1 MRKMTSTEIR
11 NMWLD
16 FFSKKGHKVIPSAP
30 LIPINDDTLL
40 WINAGVAPLKKYF
53 DGREVPECRRMVN
66 VQKCIRTNDIDNVG
80 VTKRH
85 QTFFEMMGNFS
96 IGDYFREEAI
106 GFAFELLTSEEYFAI
121 PKEKI
126 YVTIYPDDEA
136 SFNRWV
142 EVGLEKDHIIRLED
156 NFWEIG
162 EGPCGP
168 DSEIFYDRGEKYDPE
183 GNALELFKAGEDNER
198 YIEIWN
204 NVFSQFNSEP
214 GKDRKDYKELPSK
227 NIDTGAGLE
236 RWCCIFQD
244 VDSNFDT
251 DLFTPIISEIEKKS
265 GLLYDGQMAFKVIAD
280 HVRTLTFAL
289 SDGANFDNVGR
300 GYVLRRLLRRSVRY
314 GKKLG
319 FNESFMYQ
327 LVPSVC
333 KSMGESYPEIIENKK
348 MVEEKIQKEEQLFRK
363 TLDSGEKKLEELMKN
378 SKEKKISGEDAFRLY
393 DTYGF
398 PFELTEEIL
407 KESGYKVSK
416 KDFDKCMKE
425 QKELSK
431 KNRKQE
437 TVMNTQSEDLLNFK
451 KESEF
456 LYNTYETK
464 SDIIG
469 IFKDGKSV
477 DSISDSGEI
486 VVKKTCFYAESGGQI
501 SDTGMM
507 IGKNF
512 KARVIDVKKAPN
524 GQVLHVVKILAGK
537 ASLKEDVTLQLDQN
551 RREDIEHNHSSVHI
565 LQKALQDTI
574 SKDIHQAGS
583 KVSEESFRF
592 DFVYRDK
599 LKDEDLVTVEEKMN
613 KVINSGVDT
622 NTEVLPIEEAMKKG
636 AMALFSEKYGDKVR
650 VVTIGDSIELCGGT
664 HVKNTKDIKKVAI
677 TSVSNKGADTFRI
690 EGVTGARIE
699 GAILNATKEYN
710 DKMVKLIM
718 KAKNILAMAKK
729 DKFDI
734 KFTKKIE
741 YLKNDS
747 YKDIIFQ
754 RNQLEEISEA
764 VKELEK
770 EYNAKK
776 EQSVLENLDQYTKH
790 MKEINGINT
799 IILKTSI
806 DSKSVKTLADSL
818 LNKIESGFIFIAN
831 VKDGKVMFVSRSNTS
846 VSASEMIQIASAKA
860 DGNGGGSPTFATGG
874 GKNTQYID
882 EILKDIEK
890 ELDII

>member
-16 FFSKKGHKVIPSAP
+16 FFSKKGHKVIESAP

-53 DGREVPECRRMVN
+53 DGREVPECRRMTN

-96 IGDYFREEAI
+96 IGDYFRDEAI
-106 GFAFELLTSEEYFAI
+106 SFAFEILTSKDYFAI
-121 PKEKI
+121 PKEKL
-126 YVTIYPDDEA
+126 YVTVYPDDLEA
-136 SFNRWV
+136 INKWQ
-142 EVGLEKDHIIRLED
+142 EVGLSKDHIIPLKE

-168 DSEIFYDRGEKYDPE
+168 DSEIFYDRGEKYDPD
-183 GNALELFKAGEDNER
+183 GNALELFKNDEDNER
-198 YIEIWN
+198 FVEIWN
-204 NVFSQFNSEP
+204 VVFSQFNSEP
-214 GKDRKDYKELPSK
+214 GKKREEYKELPSK

-251 DLFTPIISEIEKKS
+251 DLFTPIIADIEKKS
-265 GLLYDGQMAFKVIAD
+265 GLLYDGQMSFKVIAD

-300 GYVLRRLLRRSVRY
+300 GYVLRRLLRRSVRH

-319 FNESFMYQ
+319 LNDNFMYK

-333 KSMGESYPEIIENKK
+333 KAMGESYPEIIENKK
-348 MVEEKIQKEEQLFRK
+348 VIEEKIKKEEELFRK

-378 SKEKKISGEDAFRLY
+378 SDSKKISGSDAFKLY

-416 KDFDKCMKE
+416 KDFDKCMQE

-437 TVMNTQSEDLLNFK
+437 TVMNSQSEDYLNFK

-464 SDIIG
+464 SSIIG
-469 IFKDGKSV
+469 LFSDGKSV
-477 DSISDSGEI
+477 DTLTGKGEI
-486 VVKKTCFYAESGGQI
+486 VCKKTCFYSESGGQI
-501 SDTGMM
+501 SDTGMI

-512 KARVIDVKKAPN
+512 KARVIDVKKAPL
-524 GQVLHVVKILAGK
+524 GQTIHVVKILAGK
-537 ASLKEDVTLQLDQN
+537 ASLKEDVTLTLDKS
-551 RREDIEHNHSSVHI
+551 RREEIEHNHSSVHI
-565 LQKALQDTI
+565 LQKALQDLV

-583 KVSEESFRF
+583 KVTEEYFRF
-592 DFVYRDK
+592 DFTYRDK
-599 LKDEDLVTVEEKMN
+599 FDDEKLVKVEEQMN
-613 KVINSGVDT
+613 KVINDSIDT
-622 NTEVLPIEEAMKKG
+622 NTEIMPIEEAKKKG
-636 AMALFSEKYGDKVR
+636 AMALFSEKYGDEVR
-650 VVTIGDSIELCGGT
+650 VVTIGKSIELCGGT
-664 HVKNTKDIKKVAI
+664 HVKNTGDIKKVAL
-677 TSVSNKGADTFRI
+677 TSFSNKGSDTYRI
-690 EGVTGARIE
+690 EGTTGKRIE
-699 GAILNATKEYN
+699 DAILNATKEYN
-710 DKMVKLIM
+710 DKLVKLMM
-718 KAKNILAMAKK
+718 KAKNILALAKK
-729 DKFDI
+729 DGFDLKFN
-734 KFTKKIE
+734 KKIE
-741 YLKNDS
+741 FLDNDS
-747 YKDIIFQ
+747 YKDVIYQ
-754 RNQLEEISEA
+754 RKQLEEVTGL
-764 VKELEK
+764 VKQLEK
-770 EYNAKK
+770 EYNTLK
-776 EQSVLENLDQYTKH
+776 EKSVLEDLSKYTSKVE
-790 MKEINGINT
+790 EINGNKA
-799 IILKTSI
+799 IIIKTSM
-806 DSKSVKTLADSL
+806 DSKNVKTLADSL
-818 LNKIESGFIFIAN
+818 LNSIGTGFIFIAN
-831 VKDGKVMFVSRSNTS
+831 VKDEKVMFVARSNCS
-846 VSASEMIQIASAKA
+846 VSASEIISLAASKA

-874 GKNTQYID
+874 GKNISYID
-882 EILKDIEK
+882 EILKDIRK
-890 ELDII
+890 EI

>member
-1 MRKMTSTEIR
+1 MKKMTSTEIR

-30 LIPINDDTLL
+30 LVPINDDSLL

-53 DGREVPECRRMVN
+53 DGREVPECRRMTN

-106 GFAFELLTSEEYFAI
+106 GYAFELLTSKEYFGI

-126 YVTIYPDDEA
+126 YVTIYPDDEE
-136 SFNRWV
+136 SFKRWV
-142 EVGLEKDHIIRLED
+142 EVGLDKDHIIRLEN

-183 GNALELFKAGEDNER
+183 GNALELFKNDEDNER
-198 YIEIWN
+198 YVEIWN

-251 DLFTPIISEIEKKS
+251 DLFTPIISEIEKES

-300 GYVLRRLLRRSVRY
+300 GYVLRRLLRRSVRF

-319 FNESFMYQ
+319 LKDNFMYK

-333 KSMGESYPEIIENKK
+333 KAMGESYPEIIENED
-348 MVEEKIQKEEQLFRK
+348 MVEDKIKKEEQLFRK
-363 TLDSGEKKLEELMKN
+363 TLDSGEKKLEDLMKSSGN
-378 SKEKKISGEDAFRLY
+378 KKISGEDAFKLY

-416 KDFDKCMKE
+416 KEFDKCMQE

-437 TVMNTQSEDLLNFK
+437 TVMNKQSEDLLNFK

-469 IFKDGKSV
+469 LFSDGKSV
-477 DSISDSGEI
+477 ETLSGQGEI
-486 VVKKTCFYAESGGQI
+486 ICKKTCFYAESGGQI

-524 GQVLHVVKILAGK
+524 GQVIHVVKILAGK
-537 ASLKEDVTLQLDQN
+537 AKIKDDVTLQLDRN

-565 LQKALQDTI
+565 LQKALQDII

-599 LKDEDLVTVEEKMN
+599 LNDEDLVTVEDAMN
-613 KVINSGVDT
+613 KVINDAIDT
-622 NTEVLPIEEAMKKG
+622 HTEIMGIEDAKKKG

-664 HVKNTKDIKKVAI
+664 HVKNTSVIKKVAI

-690 EGVTGARIE
+690 EGVTGSRIE
-699 GAILNATKEYN
+699 DAILNATKEYN
-710 DKMVKLIM
+710 DKMVKLMM

-729 DKFDI
+729 DKFDLT
-734 KFTKKIE
+734 FTKKIE
-741 YLKNDS
+741 YLNNDS
-747 YKDIIFQ
+747 YKDVIFQ
-754 RNQLEEISEA
+754 RNQLEELSLA
-764 VKELEK
+764 VKDLEK
-770 EYNAKK
+770 EYNSKK
-776 EQSVLENLDQYTKH
+776 EKSVLENLDTYTKK

-799 IILKTSI
+799 IIIKTAI
-806 DSKSVKTLADSL
+806 DSKNVKTLADSL

-831 VKDGKVMFVSRSNTS
+831 VKDGKVMFVARSNTK
-846 VSASEMIQIASAKA
+846 VSAKEMIQVASSKA
-860 DGNGGGSPTFATGG
+860 DGNGGGSDTFATGG
-874 GKNTQYID
+874 GKNIDYID
-882 EILKDIEK
+882 EILEDIKK
-890 ELDII
+890 EI